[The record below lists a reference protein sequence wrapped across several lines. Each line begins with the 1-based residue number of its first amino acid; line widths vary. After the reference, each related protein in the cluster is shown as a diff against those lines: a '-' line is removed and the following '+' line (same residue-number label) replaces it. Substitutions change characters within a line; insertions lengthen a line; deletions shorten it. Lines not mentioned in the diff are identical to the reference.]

1 MNAILSHFRLMLCV
15 AAGVLAL
22 SASASAEPTV
32 GREYSLLSNPQKAE
46 TPGKIEVLEFFSYG
60 CPHCNDFHPLISEW
74 ASKLPSN
81 VAFVRVPVSF
91 GRPQWGALVRAYYT
105 LQSTGDLA
113 RLDSALF
120 DALHKERKPL
130 FDEASLTA
138 WAAANGVPAD
148 KFKETYE
155 SFNVSTRASH
165 AEQLSRNYN
174 VQGVPHVVIDGK
186 YEILGS
192 NFNDV
197 LKNASAVLDMINK
210 KE

>member
-32 GREYSLLSNPQKAE
+32 GREYSLLSNPQKPE

-74 ASKLPSN
+74 AKKLPSN

-148 KFKETYE
+148 KFKETYQ

>member
-74 ASKLPSN
+74 AKKLPSN

-210 KE
+210 K

>member
-74 ASKLPSN
+74 AKKLPSN